1 MTILRA
7 ATALPIAALLVAL
20 IGSTAEAGEPV
31 PPLIPRSEMLAV
43 DELRP
48 GMKGVGKSVFR
59 GTRVEEFGVT
69 VLGVLR
75 KVNFDGD
82 IILIRIDS
90 GPPVSQGF
98 GVVSGMSGS
107 PIYVNGKLIGALA
120 YAWQFA
126 KIPIAGVTPI
136 AQMLEA
142 YQPGSSPV
150 RRQGTLRASEP
161 FSIDGRQ
168 VERAVVLPNASA
180 VQPAGPG
187 TVSLVPIATPVL
199 VSGLSPALIEVLGK
213 GLEPYGLI
221 PVAGAGAAG
230 QVATRM
236 VPGQAVGARL
246 VGGDLDLTAVGTV
259 TYVKGDVVLA
269 FGHPMASLGSTDMPL
284 VAAYV
289 HGVMPS
295 SMISFKLASGGQT
308 LGHFTEDRPWCVGGR
323 LGGKSELIDAG
334 LSIADL
340 DRGVAR
346 DYGVEVVRNRTLT
359 SLLLVAVLAGAIDS
373 VGPPAEGT
381 TRARFSLEAEGLPP
395 LERENTY
402 AAEDGDGILSLL
414 FGAMGGAAS
423 ATAEL
428 SQMLDV
434 LRSSEFGEAR
444 LDRLD
449 VSIELTKDRRLA
461 RLEDARIRT
470 PIVRA
475 GDEVP
480 IVIDL
485 RTSDGGIS
493 QMRKVVTIPEACPPG
508 RVRVG
513 VAGGRDAEVIR
524 ARLDISEPRAM
535 SMKQMVGQM
544 LGRPSNDDIVI
555 EVALPTVGIEA
566 RGHVFKDLPPSAL
579 DLLRSSTARRLRL
592 LRDHVEHRSKTDWV
606 VSGSA
611 VLTLVVEGEEKDK
624 GGRLPSP
631 EYESPRYEQI
641 AGGLG
646 ALFPGMYSQT
656 GRAST
661 GTGPEGEK
669 REEEID
675 VDAPPPMPSWEEV
688 ETVGERELTV
698 PSLSEERPSVT
709 APRSEAVGRVASVW
723 RLGDPKEL
731 LKGEAKGTA
740 VVSTGGITLAPEAT
754 EVTRV
759 EARCLWPVAASPD
772 GSVYLGS
779 WTDGAVRRTAA
790 DGETVVILET
800 AHAGIQAVAAGPDGT
815 VYAAGVPGGTIYRLK
830 PGEEPAEVGRLGV
843 QNVWAMAVG
852 ESGDL
857 WVATGGEGK
866 LYRMSPDGNPSVVFA
881 AADRHITCL
890 AAGPDGALYLGTSPR
905 GKVYAVSPDGSVRSV
920 CELEDAAINSIAVD
934 AQGSVYVGS
943 SPKARVLKIAH
954 DGSVRELLGAKG
966 KHVLCLSALPDG
978 TVYAAV
984 GPQAR
989 VFVIYPDESSAM
1001 VSEVTTAYVAGLAAD
1016 AMGNLYATA
1025 ADSGRL
1031 IKLESTGQ
1039 RVGSYLSVAH
1049 DAGAVGR
1056 WGAVRW
1062 RGSVPE
1068 GTSLRVFTRT
1078 GDTAHPDTTWTTWQE
1093 VAPGPGASVPSP
1105 PGRYLQC
1112 RLDLSSE
1119 GLARPEIDMVEF
1131 TYLPANRAPE
1141 VKLAA
1146 PKADEIW
1153 SGRQTIRWSARDPDR
1168 DDLAYEVF
1176 WSSDRGNTWAK
1187 IESETAAE
1195 AEEEGEESQQPEGEG
1210 EEAPE
1215 AETREELPGEPG
1227 ESAALL
1233 STGVSDRA
1241 GIAARQMDEFEDS
1254 FGEEGGPEVL
1264 GEEMAAEE
1272 AGLEE
1277 EPEEYEEEEERPRPS
1292 ALPSR
1297 ATSIKWNTAEVPDG
1311 TYWVKVVASDEKAN
1325 PAEPREGEAVSRAF
1339 LIDNTPPELI
1349 VDRRRHDDD
1358 PPPESITVFELMTY
1372 VTSAEFKVDDGEWLA
1387 GIPRDGI
1394 FDGQYEAVLLDLERL
1409 PEGAHEIEIRARD
1422 AAANVTRETLR
1433 YKR

>member
-1 MTILRA
+1 
-7 ATALPIAALLVAL
+7 
-20 IGSTAEAGEPV
+20 
-31 PPLIPRSEMLAV
+31 MLAV
-43 DELRP
+43 EELRP
-48 GMKGVGKSVFR
+48 GMKGVGKSVFH

-82 IILIRIDS
+82 IILVRIDS
-90 GPPVSQGF
+90 GPPVSMGY

-120 YAWQFA
+120 YAWPFA

-136 AQMLEA
+136 GQMLEA

-150 RRQGTLRASEP
+150 RRQGTLRAAEP
-161 FSIDGRQ
+161 FSIDGRR
-168 VERAVVLPNASA
+168 VERAVVVPNASA
-180 VQPAGPG
+180 VRSAGSA

-199 VSGLSPALIEVLGK
+199 VTGLSPALIDVLGK
-213 GLEPYGLI
+213 ALEPYGLV

-323 LGGKSELIDAG
+323 LGGESELIGAD

-346 DYGVEVVRNRTLT
+346 DYGVEVVQNRTLT

-373 VGPPAEGT
+373 VGPPSEGT
-381 TRARFSLEAEGLPP
+381 TRARFSLEAEGLPS

-402 AAEDGDGILSLL
+402 AAEEGDGILSLL
-414 FGAMGGAAS
+414 FGAMGGAES

-428 SQMLDV
+428 SQILDV

-444 LDRLD
+444 LDRLE
-449 VSIELTKDRRLA
+449 VSIELTKARRLA
-461 RLEDARIRT
+461 RLEEAHIPT

-480 IVIDL
+480 IVIAL

-493 QMRKVVTIPEACPPG
+493 HLRKVVTIPEACPPG

-513 VAGGRDAEVIR
+513 VAGGRDAEAIR
-524 ARLDISEPRAM
+524 ARLDISEPRAV

-566 RGHVFKDLPPSAL
+566 RGHVFRDLPPSAL

-592 LRDHVEHRSKTDWV
+592 LRDHVQHRSKTDWV

-611 VLTLVVEGEEKDK
+611 VLALTVEGEEKDK

-631 EYESPRYEQI
+631 EYEPPRYEQI
-641 AGGLG
+641 AGGFG
-646 ALFPGMYSQT
+646 ALFPGMYFDA
-656 GRAST
+656 GRASM
-661 GTGPEGEK
+661 GTGSEGEK
-669 REEEID
+669 GEEEEID
-675 VDAPPPMPSWEEV
+675 LDAPPPMPSWEEV

-698 PSLSEERPSVT
+698 PSLSEERPPVT
-709 APRSEAVGRVASVW
+709 AARSEAVGRVASVW
-723 RLGDPKEL
+723 RLGDAKEL

-740 VVSTGGITLAPEAT
+740 VVSTGGIALAPEAT

-772 GSVYLGS
+772 GSVYVGS

-790 DGETVVILET
+790 DGETTVVLET
-800 AHAGIQAVAAGPDGT
+800 TDAGIQAVAAGPDGS

-830 PGEEPAEVGRLGV
+830 PGEEPAEVGHLGV

-857 WVATGGEGK
+857 RVATGGEGK
-866 LYRMSPDGNPSVVFA
+866 LYRISPDGDPSVLFT

-890 AAGPDGALYLGTSPR
+890 AAGPDGALYLGTSPL
-905 GKVYAVSPDGSVRSV
+905 GKVYAVSPDGSARSV
-920 CELEDAAINSIAVD
+920 CELQDAAINSIAVD
-934 AQGSVYVGS
+934 AQGNVYVGS
-943 SPKARVLKIAH
+943 SPKARVLKIAE
-954 DGSVRELLGAKG
+954 DGSLRELFKVKG

-984 GPQAR
+984 GPPAR

-1001 VSEVTTAYVAGLAAD
+1001 VCEAKTAYVAGLAAD
-1016 AMGNLYATA
+1016 ATGNVYATA

-1039 RVGSYLSVAH
+1039 RAGSYFSAAH
-1049 DAGAVGR
+1049 DAGAVAR
-1056 WGAVRW
+1056 WGAARW

-1068 GTSLRVFTRT
+1068 GTALRVFTRT
-1078 GDTAHPDTTWTTWQE
+1078 GDTAHPDTTWTAWQE
-1093 VAPGPGASVPSP
+1093 VVAGRGASVPSP

-1119 GLARPEIDMVEF
+1119 GLARPEIDMIEF

-1141 VKLAA
+1141 AKLTA
-1146 PKADEIW
+1146 PKGDEIW
-1153 SGRQTIRWSARDPDR
+1153 SGRQTIRWSGRDPDR

-1176 WSSDRGNTWAK
+1176 WSSDRGNTWTK
-1187 IESETAAE
+1187 IESETT
-1195 AEEEGEESQQPEGEG
+1195 AEEEGEELPGPEGD
-1210 EEAPE
+1210 EEELPE
-1215 AETREELPGEPG
+1215 AETGDELPERPG
-1227 ESAALL
+1227 ESAGLL
-1233 STGVSDRA
+1233 SSAVSSKRR
-1241 GIAARQMDEFEDS
+1241 IAVGQMDEFEDS
-1254 FGEEGGPEVL
+1254 FGTEAGREAL
-1264 GEEMAAEE
+1264 GEEPTAEE
-1272 AGLEE
+1272 ADFEEELEE
-1277 EPEEYEEEEERPRPS
+1277 HDEEASRPS
-1292 ALPSR
+1292 GPPSR
-1297 ATSIKWNTAEVPDG
+1297 ATSIKWDTTGVPDG

-1325 PAEPREGEAVSRAF
+1325 PGEPREGEAVSRAF

-1349 VDRRRHDDD
+1349 LDRRRQDDD
-1358 PPPESITVFELMTY
+1358 PPPESVTVFERSTY

-1409 PEGAHEIEIRARD
+1409 PEGAHEVEIRARD

-1433 YKR
+1433 YRR